1 MMEKNQSTLQLTAD
15 TVPLA
20 RNKVLKNALVFS
32 EIFPCLA
39 LCIIMNYETCLSILC
54 EYRQSHAV

>member
-1 MMEKNQSTLQLTAD
+1 MEKNQSTFQLTAD

-39 LCIIMNYETCLSILC
+39 LCIIMNYETCLSI
-54 EYRQSHAV
+54 